1 MTIMRLIAITFFN
14 RLTALI
20 IIQKNNLSAYSDF
33 LTYRCSCSYISNHML
48 MIIHTDANHTD
59 GPYSQ

>member
-20 IIQKNNLSAYSDF
+20 IIYVCVWEIIIINNNIYTVIIIF
-33 LTYRCSCSYISNHML
+33 IKTYN
-48 MIIHTDANHTD
+48 
-59 GPYSQ
+59 